1 MFTSSSYFVHNNN
14 YYNEIE
20 YVEFWRWNFWSKPYK
35 NFKDFL
41 PKIYWGISDIK
52 TAKAHIGQ
60 LLPKFH
66 TASAIERSAGSGQS
80 WSFWIA
86 DNIATVE
93 DVVRWSYKFY
103 NSCVEC
109 SFLFPLVT
117 NCKDPPRNTEVTV
130 KKIIWQVFCGHRVVV
145 IIVVVVVLHWY
156 MCWQCCSVDRRL
168 VRNTYATPA

>member
-117 NCKDPPRNTEVTV
+117 NCKDPPRNKEVTV
-130 KKIIWQVFCGHRVVV
+130 KKNNLASFLWTPCSSNNSSSSGIALVH
-145 IIVVVVVLHWY
+145 VLTVLFRW
-156 MCWQCCSVDRRL
+156 S
-168 VRNTYATPA
+168 ATR